1 LPAQLDELVTHE
13 FSSKESARD
22 LLRNLIARHTY
33 GAFAEIA
40 AYDWLTR
47 CCVRIKTQVAMASSD
62 VLASQGSTL
71 DGKIVY
77 DDDGT
82 YFDVKAFGA
91 NGRLAQRLKEQL
103 EKEILCEQVLVEE
116 SWDLSFETFQGLIGS
131 ASSIA
136 SELRQKRMVQKGRLR
151 IRLEAEKPVTVT
163 SRQVNPYC
171 LARENAFLPYKDA
184 QQFTRNK
191 PFILIFVVHPWFN
204 AGSIGVEQFSTDST
218 LLNTICDNVPSDVT
232 LAEASRL
239 LSAIF
244 L

>member
-1 LPAQLDELVTHE
+1 
-13 FSSKESARD
+13 
-22 LLRNLIARHTY
+22 
-33 GAFAEIA
+33 
-40 AYDWLTR
+40 
-47 CCVRIKTQVAMASSD
+47 
-62 VLASQGSTL
+62 
-71 DGKIVY
+71 
-77 DDDGT
+77 
-82 YFDVKAFGA
+82 
-91 NGRLAQRLKEQL
+91 
-103 EKEILCEQVLVEE
+103 
-116 SWDLSFETFQGLIGS
+116 
-131 ASSIA
+131 
-136 SELRQKRMVQKGRLR
+136 MVQKGRLR

-204 AGSIGVEQFSTDST
+204 AGSIGVEPAGADTAFTRSLARRAFMQFSTDST